1 MRTSSISVALLVS
14 LSLDQN
20 SRLLAIRAIFAF
32 KALAAYS
39 FKDGKHEQEDSID
52 LRFSPEVASMKERF
66 SPWLRMTC

>member
-32 KALAAYS
+32 KALVAYS
-39 FKDGKHEQEDSID
+39 IKDGKHEQEDSID

-66 SPWLRMTC
+66 SPRLSMTC

>member
-39 FKDGKHEQEDSID
+39 IKDGKHEQEDSTD
-52 LRFSPEVASMKERF
+52 LRFSPEVASINKGYIEH
-66 SPWLRMTC
+66 